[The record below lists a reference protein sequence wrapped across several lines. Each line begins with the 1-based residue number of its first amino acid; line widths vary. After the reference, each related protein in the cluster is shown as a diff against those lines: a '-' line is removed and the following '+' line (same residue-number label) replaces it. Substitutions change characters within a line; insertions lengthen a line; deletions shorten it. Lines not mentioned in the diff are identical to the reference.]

1 MCIFIILPF
10 ISDVDNTIVPS
21 LHDSADCRILELCNV
36 SIPTTV
42 KVTGYGDLTSKED
55 IRLCL
60 ANQTEGK
67 VLKVD
72 TPFKENAFI
81 VTFEKYQGLY
91 SNYEVALFRV
101 WF

>member
-1 MCIFIILPF
+1 M
-10 ISDVDNTIVPS
+10 DNTIVPR
-21 LHDSADCRILELCNV
+21 LHDSADCRIVQICNV
-36 SIPTTV
+36 PIPTTV

-60 ANQTEGK
+60 ANQTEGN

-91 SNYEVALFRV
+91 SNYRVVLFLV
-101 WF
+101 KF